1 MTLTCRSGGF
11 AQFFSTAYKLP
22 AYRPCLLYTSMGMI
36 VPLRSGGV
44 GKGKA
49 LFLVALS
56 GLPTLIGGIAG
67 VLLGS
72 ISPVSV
78 AYTHLDVYKRQGV
91 YGLPSMF
98 STPIESVPT
107 ANRFAIGVPS
117 SRSTFMLTSTSRPP
131 TVP

>member
-1 MTLTCRSGGF
+1 MAVGSSALYEVKTGMMMALLL
-11 AQFFSTAYKLP
+11 ALHNLP
-22 AYRPCLLYTSMGMI
+22 EGMGMI

-78 AYTHLDVYKRQGV
+78 SYTHLDVYKRQEAAR
-91 YGLPSMF
+91 L
-98 STPIESVPT
+98 SVRSGKT
-107 ANRFAIGVPS
+107 VWQSGGIGSP
-117 SRSTFMLTSTSRPP
+117 
-131 TVP
+131 